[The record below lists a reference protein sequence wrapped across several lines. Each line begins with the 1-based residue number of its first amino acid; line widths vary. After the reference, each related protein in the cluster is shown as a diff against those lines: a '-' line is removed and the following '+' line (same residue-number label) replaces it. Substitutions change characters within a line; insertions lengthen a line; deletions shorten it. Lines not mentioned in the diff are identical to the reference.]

1 MTYSN
6 QTTYKRGNVHNSV
19 CGQEENLYLSHIV
32 FSYLLLTFHVYQSTG
47 RELPMPHM
55 I

>member
-6 QTTYKRGNVHNSV
+6 QTTYKRGNVRNSV
-19 CGQEENLYLSHIV
+19 CGQEENLYLSHIML
-32 FSYLLLTFHVYQSTG
+32 SYPLLTFHIHQSTG
-47 RELPMPHM
+47 RELSMPQM